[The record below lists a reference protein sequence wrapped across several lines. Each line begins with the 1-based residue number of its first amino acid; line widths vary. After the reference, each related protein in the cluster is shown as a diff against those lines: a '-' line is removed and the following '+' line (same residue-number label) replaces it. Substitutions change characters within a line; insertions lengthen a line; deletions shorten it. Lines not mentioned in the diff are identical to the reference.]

1 MRFLKFAAAA
11 LWAAMAVAAQAGG
24 RGTPIE
30 PMENIPLETASA
42 EMAERA
48 IRVGAVQRGWIPE
61 VVDANL
67 VRCRLDNR
75 GHLVVVDVPHTANS
89 FSVRYSSSANMD
101 YDPASGTIHRKY
113 NAWVANLVQDIQR
126 AAFTLGPEPIYGVS
140 RPTEPVPGP
149 AAAPAPAADE
159 PAVSAEERLRKL
171 ADLHE
176 KGLVTDEEYAARRK
190 EIIDSL

>member
-1 MRFLKFAAAA
+1 MRFHRIAAVA

-30 PMENIPLETASA
+30 PMENLPLETATP

-48 IRVGAVQRGWIPE
+48 IRMGAVQRGWIPE
-61 VVDANL
+61 VVDAGL

-75 GHLVVVDVPHTANS
+75 GHLVVVDVPHTANA

-101 YDPASGTIHRKY
+101 YDAASGTIHRKY
-113 NAWVANLVQDIQR
+113 NQWVANLAQDIQR
-126 AAFTLGPEPIYGVS
+126 SAFTLGQEPTYGTS
-140 RPTEPVPGP
+140 RPMEPVPVPG
-149 AAAPAPAADE
+149 AAPAEDGD
-159 PAVSAEERLRKL
+159 SAEARLRKL

-176 KGLVTDEEYAARRK
+176 KGLITDEEFATRRK